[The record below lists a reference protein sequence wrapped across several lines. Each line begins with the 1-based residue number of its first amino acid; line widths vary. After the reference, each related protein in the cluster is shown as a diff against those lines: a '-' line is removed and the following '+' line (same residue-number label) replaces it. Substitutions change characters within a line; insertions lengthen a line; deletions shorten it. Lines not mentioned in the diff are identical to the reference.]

1 MCNDVEII
9 ADLIVVHVDSGVSV
23 NRMSAIQS
31 NNTLREWSESAY
43 YWEKHAATLR
53 TIFAPITRALIK
65 EAGIAAGQKV
75 LDVAAGT
82 GEPSITIAE
91 VVGPSGS
98 VTCTDAIAEMVR
110 AAKSEARRRKLTNI
124 SFHQCTADSLP
135 FDDNSF
141 DAVVSR
147 LGVMFFPDPLAA
159 LREMLRVTK
168 PDGSLALVVWDKSES
183 NPFLH
188 VVTTFMSH
196 YVGASPADP
205 DAPGTF
211 RFAEH
216 RKLAQ
221 ILASAGATSVR
232 ERLLEFRIEAP
243 ISFQQFWE
251 LRSETSATL
260 REKLTTL
267 STEDRLRV
275 KHEVKEAARSFFR
288 NELMSFP
295 AQMMIVTGRKP
306 N

>member
-1 MCNDVEII
+1 
-9 ADLIVVHVDSGVSV
+9 
-23 NRMSAIQS
+23 MSAIQS

-53 TIFAPITRALIK
+53 AMFAPITRALIK
-65 EAGIAAGQKV
+65 EAGIAAGQNV

-91 VVGPSGS
+91 VVGPSGH

-124 SFHQCTADSLP
+124 SFHQCTADALP
-135 FDDNSF
+135 FDDNLF
-141 DAVVSR
+141 EAVVTR

-159 LREMLRVTK
+159 LREMLRVAK
-168 PDGSLALVVWDKSES
+168 PNGVLALVAWDRSEA
-183 NPFLH
+183 NPFLQII
-188 VVTTFMSH
+188 TTVISH
-196 YVGASPADP
+196 YVEGSPADP
-205 DAPGTF
+205 DAPGAF
-211 RFAEH
+211 RFAECG
-216 RKLAQ
+216 KLAQ

-267 STEDRLRV
+267 STEDRVRV
-275 KHEVKEAARSFFR
+275 KHEVKKAARSFFR

-295 AQMMIVTGRKP
+295 AQMIIVTGRKP
-306 N
+306 S